1 MQNERKELI
10 NKKRNKKG
18 TDGKVRLVFT
28 HNSANPPLHQWL
40 RDSKKHLEKNDLAKD
55 IGRRVQIC
63 SKQPPNLQRIVGGCK
78 DGLGDGSSAVPDPGC
93 FKCKKCRVL
102 CPKLQ
107 ETKYFKSTA
116 TQKQYTIRDHVTCT
130 SDWVVYLG
138 TCLKCRGQYV
148 GKSKTPLKIRHSN
161 HKQEIKK
168 QMGGLGHHYGGPG
181 GCGYENLTLTIVEQV
196 KEKNFKFL
204 AEREL
209 YWQHQLRAY
218 SENGYRNHC
227 RKKEY

>member
-40 RDSKKHLEKNDLAKD
+40 RDSKKHLEKNDLPKD

-168 QMGGLGHHYGGPG
+168 QMGGICFTGA
-181 GCGYENLTLTIVEQV
+181 V
-196 KEKNFKFL
+196 F
-204 AEREL
+204 
-209 YWQHQLRAY
+209 
-218 SENGYRNHC
+218 
-227 RKKEY
+227 